1 MDKTIALV
9 KECRFSHVRSVM
21 AKAQGGTMISYGRT
35 QRIFADAKELRPL
48 CAQRGVPGRSV
59 HKSASEGGFSLVEGL
74 VVATIILT
82 LTAVAG
88 LAMVPM
94 RESAKL
100 NAAVQTTIN
109 QLRMAHEEAIAK
121 RLQYVVTLQAPGTI
135 VTQWT
140 KGGIGLQTERTISLP
155 DGVQFI
161 AIPGIPT
168 TPRTPDGF
176 GNGNV
181 AIDFD
186 QATSGGQN
194 VIYFQPD
201 GTAIDAAG
209 NPNNGVVYIAR
220 PGQLATSRAITLF
233 GSTGRLKTWYLT
245 KNGATVKWQ

>member
-1 MDKTIALV
+1 
-9 KECRFSHVRSVM
+9 
-21 AKAQGGTMISYGRT
+21 
-35 QRIFADAKELRPL
+35 
-48 CAQRGVPGRSV
+48 
-59 HKSASEGGFSLVEGL
+59 VEGL
-74 VVATIILT
+74 VVASIILII
-82 LTAVAG
+82 TAVAG

-100 NAAVQTTIN
+100 NAAVQMTIN

-121 RLQYVVTLQAPGTI
+121 RLQYTVTLQAPGTI

-140 KGGIGLQTERTISLP
+140 KAGIGLQTERTVTLP
-155 DGVQFI
+155 DGIQFI
-161 AIPGIPT
+161 AIPGLPT
-168 TPRTPDGF
+168 TPQTPDGF

-186 QATSGGQN
+186 QATNGGQN
-194 VIYFQPD
+194 IIYFQPD

-209 NPNNGVVYIAR
+209 NPNNGVLYIAR
-220 PGQLATSRAITLF
+220 PGQLMTSRAITLF

>member
-1 MDKTIALV
+1 MV
-9 KECRFSHVRSVM
+9 
-21 AKAQGGTMISYGRT
+21 SYTRT
-35 QRIFADAKELRPL
+35 QPIADKNELGLR
-48 CAQRGVPGRSV
+48 CVQRGVPGI
-59 HKSASEGGFSLVEGL
+59 SASKSVSQGGFSLVEGL
-74 VVATIILT
+74 VVASIILII
-82 LTAVAG
+82 TAVAG

-100 NAAVQTTIN
+100 NAAVQMTIN

-121 RLQYVVTLQAPGTI
+121 RLQYTVTLQAPGTI

-140 KGGIGLQTERTISLP
+140 KAGIGLQTERTVTLP
-155 DGVQFI
+155 DGIQFI
-161 AIPGIPT
+161 AIPGLPT
-168 TPRTPDGF
+168 TPQTPDGF

-186 QATSGGQN
+186 QATNGGQN
-194 VIYFQPD
+194 IIYFQPD

-209 NPNNGVVYIAR
+209 NPNNGVLYIAR
-220 PGQLATSRAITLF
+220 PGQLMTSRAITLF